1 MGKRAVLILFV
12 ISIFIISLSL
22 ISAVETKLLCLDNGD
37 TVEFSKCNSLI
48 PDRTCQSDMGC
59 QYCVSE
65 ISSGVYCPKNI
76 NECNS
81 QEFTCDESTNSNLI
95 PKEISPNPKPV
106 NQNTN
111 TNQNTPPKNQ
121 SQTNQNNVTINSN
134 NNQDEDNEDEDT
146 GNENETEDTGN
157 LISKIKTLFSTPA
170 EKDGNTPA
178 VVINK
183 NVIDKKENSIS
194 GNAVSDSTSSG
205 DTITIKKTTY
215 YALLLYI
222 PFLIELAMLIGL
234 LVFDSYKRREE
245 VRKEEDKDKKP
256 QNKPNKRL
264 LKKDTKSFTSKIKEI
279 KKLIRR

>member
-48 PDRTCQSDMGC
+48 PDRTCQSDRGC

-121 SQTNQNNVTINSN
+121 SQTNQNNVTINQN

-146 GNENETEDTGN
+146 GNEDETEDTGN

-245 VRKEEDKDKKP
+245 NKDKKP

>member
-48 PDRTCQSDMGC
+48 PDRTCQSDRGC

-81 QEFTCDESTNSNLI
+81 QGFTCEESTNSDLT
-95 PKEISPNPKPV
+95 PKKISPNPKPV

-134 NNQDEDNEDEDT
+134 NNQDEDNGDEDIT
-146 GNENETEDTGN
+146 DENETENTEN

-245 VRKEEDKDKKP
+245 NKDKKP

>member
-1 MGKRAVLILFV
+1 MVNNGAGAITISDGERLV
-12 ISIFIISLSL
+12 IELNTTVVNSYTITHYFGGANSPTTAATN
-22 ISAVETKLLCLDNGD
+22 SA
-37 TVEFSKCNSLI
+37 LI
-48 PDRTCQSDMGC
+48 PPLNSDRRPL
-59 QYCVSE
+59 QYLA
-65 ISSGVYCPKNI
+65 
-76 NECNS
+76 
-81 QEFTCDESTNSNLI
+81 QEYDQANFWF
-95 PKEISPNPKPV
+95 
-106 NQNTN
+106 
-111 TNQNTPPKNQ
+111 
-121 SQTNQNNVTINSN
+121 
-134 NNQDEDNEDEDT
+134 DEDNEDEDT

-245 VRKEEDKDKKP
+245 NKDKKP